1 MKPKSV
7 NHFLTSHLTLPLF
20 PFAFSM
26 TRHRLITHTGN
37 DFMEASFWHNRWQ
50 TNQTG
55 WHERAVNPLLIA
67 HFSSLGVPPGGRVF
81 VPLCGKSLDLGW
93 FLSRS
98 YAVAGAELSELAVT
112 QLFAKLGLEP
122 RISEVDKHRLF
133 HGEKIDIFVGDLFR
147 LSRDILGP
155 VDAVYDR
162 AALVAL
168 PESTRVQYTAHL
180 KSLTEL
186 APQLV
191 IGYEY
196 DQTIVPGP
204 PFSVTPAEL
213 HRQYSDSYTL
223 TPLARVDVPGG
234 LKGKCP
240 ATEHVWRLNARLD

>member
-1 MKPKSV
+1 M
-7 NHFLTSHLTLPLF
+7 
-20 PFAFSM
+20 
-26 TRHRLITHTGN
+26 
-37 DFMEASFWHNRWQ
+37 DASFWHNRWQ

-55 WHERAVNPLLIA
+55 WHERDVNPLLIA
-67 HFSSLGVPPGGRVF
+67 HFPLLNVASGSRVF

-93 FLSRS
+93 LLSRG

-112 QLFAKLGLEP
+112 QLFAELGMEP
-122 RISEVDKHRLF
+122 TISEVGKHKHF
-133 HGEKIDIFVGDLFR
+133 HGEKIDIFVGDLFD
-147 LSRDILGP
+147 LSREMLGP

-168 PESTRVQYTAHL
+168 PEAMRAQYTAHL
-180 KSLTEL
+180 KSLTAL

-196 DQTIVPGP
+196 DQTVVPGP
-204 PFSVTPAEL
+204 PFSVTPDEL
-213 HRQYSDSYTL
+213 HLHYSDAYTL

-240 ATEHVWRLNARLD
+240 ATEHVWRLEKLPG

>member
-1 MKPKSV
+1 
-7 NHFLTSHLTLPLF
+7 
-20 PFAFSM
+20 
-26 TRHRLITHTGN
+26 
-37 DFMEASFWHNRWQ
+37 MEPSFWYNRWQ

-55 WHERAVNPLLIA
+55 WHESTVNPLLIT
-67 HFSSLGVPPGGRVF
+67 HFPSLNVSSVGRVF

-93 FLSRS
+93 LMSQG

-112 QLFAKLGLEP
+112 QLFAELRMET
-122 RISEVDKHRLF
+122 RVSEVGKHRLF
-133 HGEKIDIFVGDLFR
+133 RGEKIDIFVGDLFD

-168 PESTRVQYTAHL
+168 PEAMRKQYAAHL
-180 KSLTEL
+180 KALTAL
-186 APQLV
+186 AHQLV

-204 PFSVTPAEL
+204 PFSVTSEEL
-213 HRQYSDSYTL
+213 HRHYSDSYTL
-223 TPLARVDVPGG
+223 TPLARIDVPGG

-240 ATEHVWRLNARLD
+240 ATEHIWRLEKLPG

>member
-1 MKPKSV
+1 
-7 NHFLTSHLTLPLF
+7 
-20 PFAFSM
+20 
-26 TRHRLITHTGN
+26 
-37 DFMEASFWHNRWQ
+37 MEPTFWHNRWQ

-55 WHERAVNPLLIA
+55 WHERAVNPLLIT
-67 HFSSLGVPPGGRVF
+67 HFPSLNVPPGRRVF

-93 FLSRS
+93 LLAQG

-112 QLFAKLGLEP
+112 QLFLELGIEP
-122 RISEVDKHRLF
+122 TISEVGTHKHF
-133 HGEKIDIFVGDLFR
+133 HGEKIDIFVGDLFD
-147 LSRDILGP
+147 LSRKLLGP

-168 PESTRVQYTAHL
+168 PDAMRVQYTEHL
-180 KSLTEL
+180 KSLTSL

-204 PFSVTPAEL
+204 PFSVTSDEL
-213 HRQYSDSYTL
+213 HRHYSDSYTL
-223 TPLARVDVPGG
+223 TPLARINVPNG

-240 ATEHVWRLNARLD
+240 ATEHVWRLEKQPV